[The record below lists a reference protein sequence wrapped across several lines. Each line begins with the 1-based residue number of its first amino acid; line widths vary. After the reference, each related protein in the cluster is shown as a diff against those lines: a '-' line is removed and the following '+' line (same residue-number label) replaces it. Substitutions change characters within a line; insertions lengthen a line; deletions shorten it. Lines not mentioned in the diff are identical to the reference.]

1 MKIIFVITQITLILL
16 ESKIKA
22 FDIMN
27 RHLLTLLVALILI
40 TPSIDAQSPN
50 HKFGLE
56 VNGGVR
62 EYHGDLG
69 SALYLQKR
77 PDYQF
82 VGASFGMYL
91 NPSFDANLYG
101 SSGDLGFYKNSYD
114 IRTTETYRQGFR
126 SRITNVMLGVTY
138 KFNNGY
144 ILDEDATFKP
154 YLRGGWGVSQS
165 ITRLSHNKV
174 GYSESRNWLASHWN
188 VGAGL
193 KIKLTPSLDLS
204 LSEMFNYSFD
214 DNYDGEPFTLTGAKL
229 NVAEEGNKPLHDAF
243 LAHSIGFV
251 FNFGEGMGSYGVK
264 DTDGDGV
271 NDKFD
276 ICPETPEG
284 IEVDSVGCPYDDD
297 KDGIP
302 NELDKCPTKP
312 GSVEGEG
319 CPDSDGDG
327 LFDHQDKCPFTPGDK
342 EREGCPANDK
352 DRDGIAD
359 EADKCPDVP
368 GLKEFDGCPDSDK
381 DGIIDSED
389 KCPLKAGTKE
399 GEGCPDSDGDGVY
412 DHIDVCPVTPGVV
425 ENKGCP
431 EIKEEVKE
439 AIRLA
444 AAGIYFESGKDII
457 KSESFT
463 NLDKLVEILN
473 EYPKAQVAIDGHTDS
488 QGADADN
495 LKLSQDR
502 ANAVKRYLA
511 SKGVDEGRLT
521 ATGYG
526 ETQPVADNGSAD
538 GRALNR
544 RVDFKLSY

>member
-1 MKIIFVITQITLILL
+1 
-16 ESKIKA
+16 
-22 FDIMN
+22 MN
-27 RHLLTLLVALILI
+27 RHLLTLLVALILF
-40 TPSIDAQSPN
+40 TPTLEAQN
-50 HKFGLE
+50 NGNKFGFE
-56 VNGGVR
+56 INGGLR

-69 SALYLQKR
+69 SALYLQRR

-82 VGASFGMYL
+82 VGGAFGMSL
-91 NPSFDANLYG
+91 NPSFDVNIYG
-101 SSGDLGFYKNSYD
+101 SSGDLGFYKNTYD
-114 IRTTETYRQGFR
+114 VRTTRSYRQGFR

-144 ILDEDATFKP
+144 IMDEDATFKP

-165 ITRLSHNKV
+165 ITRLSHNKT

-188 VGAGL
+188 AGVGV
-193 KIKLTPSLDLS
+193 KIRLTPSIDLA

-229 NVAEEGNKPLHDAF
+229 NDAMEGNKPLHDAF

-251 FNFGEGMGSYGVK
+251 FNFGGGGSGYTIK
-264 DTDGDGV
+264 DSDEDGV
-271 NDKFD
+271 ADAFD
-276 ICPETPEG
+276 ICPNTPDG
-284 IEVDSVGCPYDDD
+284 YEVDSVGCALDDD
-297 KDGIP
+297 KDGVP
-302 NELDKCPTKP
+302 NEIDKCPTVP
-312 GSVEGEG
+312 GEKDRDG
-319 CPDSDGDG
+319 CPI
-327 LFDHQDKCPFTPGDK
+327 L
-342 EREGCPANDK
+342 DK
-352 DRDGIAD
+352 DRDGIEDAD
-359 EADKCPDVP
+359 DKCPETP

-389 KCPLKAGTKE
+389 KCPLLAGTAE

-412 DHIDVCPVTPGVV
+412 DHKDVCPTTPGVV

-444 AAGIYFESGKDII
+444 AKGIYFESGKDVI
-457 KSESFT
+457 KAESFA

-473 EYPKAQVAIDGHTDS
+473 EYPEAKVAIDGHTDS
-488 QGADADN
+488 QGEDADN
-495 LKLSQDR
+495 LQLSQDR
-502 ANAVKRYLA
+502 ASAVKRYLA
-511 SKGVDEGRLT
+511 SKGVEETRMT

-526 ETQPVADNGSAD
+526 ETQPVADNGSAA